1 MARINPLFG
10 RMKGKYGGSVMYSY
24 NGKQIMRERVIEVRN
39 PRSSKQ
45 AIQRAIL
52 ATCGRFVSAFTP
64 ILNNSIQ
71 SETSKVKTLAKIRS
85 YNMDYLRQLAAQ
97 NLGFYNRKG
106 SVYVSPNDYIISRG
120 DLQGINPLRSEAA
133 RLFLD
138 SGIVCIP
145 VSELNTS
152 SASTATASQA
162 FPTVTVG
169 DQITILAT
177 YTADFSRT
185 TTIVRYCR
193 FAFKDDATPVFLEQP
208 DGTSILNPAAVDLTK
223 ADGDWRLLRFSDETV
238 GDVNVSSIVVTNFLG
253 VDRADMCG
261 IIVSREADKKRSSAY
276 MVSAIFDDDPD
287 FQIDGVYPTY
297 MDGSSNIEM
306 PSDVYLNNDANVTP
320 PSPNDMIG
328 ITMNNSNPLILP
340 HQFGT
345 AVSPQTIMILVPRSD
360 YVLPSNFTVR
370 VNYTANDVA
379 QVASFSPNDTATV
392 GDITWRMS
400 GAEIQLNRAEQTGG
414 TNQVTVTS
422 VTYVDRAAGI
432 NKTWE

>member
-1 MARINPLFG
+1 
-10 RMKGKYGGSVMYSY
+10 MKGKYGGSVMYSY
-24 NGKQIMRERVIEVRN
+24 NGKQCMRERVIEVSN
-39 PRSSKQ
+39 PKTSRQ
-45 AIQRAIL
+45 AVQRAIL

-71 SETSKVKTLAKIRS
+71 SESSKVKTLAKIRS

-97 NLGFYNRKG
+97 GLGFYNRKG

-133 RLFLD
+133 RLALD
-138 SGIVCIP
+138 SGYMCVPNSDLSVINY
-145 VSELNTS
+145 S
-152 SASTATASQA
+152 ATASQA
-162 FPTVTVG
+162 FPTVAVG

-185 TTIVRYCR
+185 TTVVRYCR
-193 FAFKDDATPVFLEQP
+193 FAFKDDVTPVFLEG
-208 DGTSILNPAAVDLTK
+208 DGVAILNPAAIDLTK
-223 ADGDWRLLRFSDETV
+223 ADGNWRELSFYDGNVDGGPVGCIDVSNLLGET
-238 GDVNVSSIVVTNFLG
+238 
-253 VDRADMCG
+253 RADMAG

-287 FQIDGVYPTY
+287 FLMEGVYPTY
-297 MDGSSNIEM
+297 MAGSSNIEM
-306 PSDVYLNNDANVTP
+306 PSDVYLDNDANVTP

-328 ITMNNSNPLILP
+328 ITMNNSDPLVLP

-345 AVSPQTIMILVPRSD
+345 SVSPATIMVLVPRGD

-370 VNYTANDVA
+370 VNYTANNVA
-379 QVASFSPNDTATV
+379 KVASFSPLDTATV
-392 GDITWRMS
+392 DDVTWQLS
-400 GAEIQLNRAEQTGG
+400 GGNIQINRAEQSGG

>member
-24 NGKQIMRERVIEVRN
+24 NGKQCMRERVIEVSN
-39 PRSSKQ
+39 PRSSRQ

-64 ILNNSIQ
+64 VLNNSIQ
-71 SETSKVKTLAKIRS
+71 SESSKVKTLAKIRS
-85 YNMDYLRQLAAQ
+85 YNMNYLRQLAAQ

-138 SGIVCIP
+138 SGSLLVP
-145 VSELNTS
+145 FSELNTDS
-152 SASTATASQA
+152 SSATASQA
-162 FPTVTVG
+162 FPSIAVG

-193 FAFKDDATPVFLEQP
+193 FAFKDDATPVFL
-208 DGTSILNPAAVDLTK
+208 DGEDGFSLNPAAVDLTK
-223 ADGDWRLLRFSDETV
+223 ADGDWRLLTFTDDDLEGVRVSKIIVSDL
-238 GDVNVSSIVVTNFLG
+238 LG

-261 IIVSREADKKRSSAY
+261 IIISREAEKKRSSAY

-287 FQIDGVYPTY
+287 FLLEGVYPTY
-297 MDGSSNIEM
+297 MAGSSNIEM
-306 PSDVYLNNDANVTP
+306 PSDVYLDNDANVAP

-328 ITMNNSNPLILP
+328 ITMNNSDPLVLP

-345 AVSPQTIMILVPRSD
+345 SVSPSTIMVLVPRSD

-370 VNYTANDVA
+370 VNYTAGNVA
-379 QVASFSPNDTATV
+379 KVASFSPNDTATIDDV
-392 GDITWRMS
+392 TWQVS
-400 GAEIQLNRAEQTGG
+400 GANIQINRAEQTGG
-414 TNQVTVTS
+414 TNQVTVNS
-422 VTYVDRAAGI
+422 VTYIDRAAGI

>member
-24 NGKQIMRERVIEVRN
+24 NGKQCMRERVIEVRN

-133 RLFLD
+133 RLALD
-138 SGIVCIP
+138 SGRMCIP
-145 VSELNTS
+145 LSELNS
-152 SASTATASQA
+152 FDYSFTASQA
-162 FPTVTVG
+162 FPSIAVG

-193 FAFKDDATPVFLEQP
+193 FAFKDDVTPVFVEP
-208 DGTSILNPAAVDLTK
+208 EEGAPRLNPAAVDLTK
-223 ADGDWRLLRFSDETV
+223 AEGDWRLLGFSDDAIGGEP
-238 GDVNVSSIVVTNFLG
+238 VSIIDFTNFLG
-253 VDRADMCG
+253 VDRVDMAG

-287 FQIDGVYPTY
+287 FLIDGVYPTY
-297 MDGSSNIEM
+297 MAGSSNIEM
-306 PSDVYLNNDANVTP
+306 PSDVYLDNDANVTP
-320 PSPNDMIG
+320 TPFAWITNVNGTPVVLPKSLNVSSTASTLCVLRGKNLPAAFSMQVKFSIEGSGAELTATFTNTTPGTTGG
-328 ITMNNSNPLILP
+328 ITFELDASNNISV
-340 HQFGT
+340 T
-345 AVSPQTIMILVPRSD
+345 AS
-360 YVLPSNFTVR
+360 
-370 VNYTANDVA
+370 
-379 QVASFSPNDTATV
+379 VASTISAKSIRYYDGDGN
-392 GDITWRMS
+392 DITW
-400 GAEIQLNRAEQTGG
+400 N
-414 TNQVTVTS
+414 
-422 VTYVDRAAGI
+422 
-432 NKTWE
+432 

>member
-97 NLGFYNRKG
+97 GLGFYNRKG

-133 RLFLD
+133 RLALD
-138 SGIVCIP
+138 SGFVWVP
-145 VSELNTS
+145 FSELNTDS
-152 SASTATASQA
+152 SAVTASQA
-162 FPTVTVG
+162 FPSVAVG

-177 YTADFSRT
+177 YTSDFSRT

-193 FAFKDDATPVFLEQP
+193 FAFKDDVTPVFLE
-208 DGTSILNPAAVDLTK
+208 GEEYFTLNPAAIDLTK
-223 ADGDWRLLRFSDETV
+223 ADGDWRLLGFSD
-238 GDVNVSSIVVTNFLG
+238 DVAGEVRVSRIDLSNFIG
-253 VDRADMCG
+253 VDRVDMAG

-287 FQIDGVYPTY
+287 FLINGVYPTY
-297 MDGSSNIEM
+297 MDGSTNIEM
-306 PSDVYLNNDANVTP
+306 PSDVYLDNDANVTP

-328 ITMNNSNPLILP
+328 ITMNNSNPLVLP

-345 AVSPQTIMILVPRSD
+345 AVSPQTIMILVPRGD

-370 VNYTANDVA
+370 VNYTANDDA

-392 GDITWRMS
+392 GDITWRLS